1 VLISRGDA
9 IVAIAMSIE
18 AGQYVISI
26 PPAIAVSVME
36 SLTELNP
43 THYLDKGA
51 PEIMVADGENAITAV
66 GAMGMY
72 QSIFGEQN
80 IASVAVLPP
89 GTPPERV
96 KAAISR
102 GSIAP
107 VEQVPSL
114 ILLSQPD
121 AADPE
126 ITYVVDLM
134 IEALA
139 ASEPE
144 HAAYLKEAAKAY
156 EEKYGDE

>member
-1 VLISRGDA
+1 MSRGDA

-36 SLTELNP
+36 ALAELVP
-43 THYLDKGA
+43 LHYLDKGVA
-51 PEIMVADGENAITAV
+51 EIMVVEGENAAAAV

-72 QSIFGEQN
+72 ESIFGEQG

-89 GTPPERV
+89 GTAAEGVRAVISQGSLEVPEE
-96 KAAISR
+96 I
-102 GSIAP
+102 P
-107 VEQVPSL
+107 TL
-114 ILLSQPD
+114 ILLSRPD
-121 AADPE
+121 IQDPE

-144 HAAYLKEAAKAY
+144 YAAYLKDAAKAY
-156 EEKYGDE
+156 REKYGTD